1 MSLPKHNDQSSSG
14 NKLWIFL
21 TIAGIFLLLAVSV
34 VSFQVS
40 RSNLLDRAGQTISA
54 AKSTCHKY
62 DDYRLN
68 IVTKDLQTLINKT
81 NMLKT
86 YGSTEDLTD
95 EEFLRSYADNQY
107 LSGIFILNSQ
117 LQKIAGVDI
126 DEKNNALLLSFLLS
140 DQQAREIL
148 SYPQKVYANHMEL
161 SQQTY
166 DYAMVSAK
174 DGNGVVIC
182 YTNTSRFQKD
192 HYELSLTNLLTSD
205 YEKNDAILVITDG
218 SNVLSSLNTDLEG
231 QSVKDC
237 PVTNVVDHDL
247 ARNDQS
253 FLKLSYKG
261 LTWYGKQEQYRT
273 YYLYAFYPSKNVLY
287 SMCQAIVITFVLY
300 VVFCL
305 VLALI
310 IQYQKKERLARLSK
324 EYHLV
329 NAIASIYSINLLIHL
344 DTNTWEPILQTERL
358 ARTITGIHDADR
370 MLSTFCEKLIMPS
383 SREEFRKFSDPFTAH
398 ERLHGRPFLGY
409 TFEADTGV
417 WWQSLLVPQTRD
429 SSDEV
434 TSLMLLLRNV
444 SEQKLREMNY
454 QESLRIAA
462 EKADFANASKTD
474 FLRRMSHDIRTPING
489 IRGMARI
496 GIDNLNNP
504 DRVMD
509 CFRKILTSSD
519 FLLELVNNVLDM
531 SKLEAGKV
539 EFDHEAFDLRDVLKN
554 AQNIV
559 ATQALESGITFVCNT
574 PSGEHWHLTGSPLN
588 VQRVLQNIMANAVK
602 YNRRGGLVRCTCK
615 ETASDEHTATFVFVC
630 ADTGIGMSKEFQA
643 HAFEAFTQADK
654 SARTTY
660 SGSGLGLAIAK
671 KTVELLGGSISFVS
685 EEGKGTTFTITLPL
699 TIDTSWQE
707 KAPEVME
714 ECSIQGARVLMAEDN
729 DLNREIA
736 SYMLAERGAVVT
748 EAENGQKAVELFAA
762 SKPGDFDIILMDIMM
777 PVMNGLEA
785 AKAIRAMNR
794 PDAASIP
801 IIAVTANAFS
811 DDIAA
816 SRASGMDAHL
826 SKPLD
831 FTQLSALIAH
841 YRNAPE
847 NT

>member
-1 MSLPKHNDQSSSG
+1 MSQPKHNDQSSSG

-21 TIAGIFLLLAVSV
+21 TVTGIFLLLAVSV

-40 RSNLLDRAGQTISA
+40 RSNLLDRAGETISA
-54 AKSTCHKY
+54 AKSTCQKY

-68 IVTKDLQTLINKT
+68 IVTKDLQALINKT

-86 YGSTEDLTD
+86 YGSTEDLAD

-107 LSGIFILNSQ
+107 LSGIFVLNSQ
-117 LQKIAGVDI
+117 LQKIASIDI
-126 DEKNNALLLSFLLS
+126 DGKNNALLLSFLLS

-148 SYPQKVYANHMEL
+148 DYPQKVYANHMEL

-166 DYAMVSAK
+166 EYAMVSAR
-174 DGNGVVIC
+174 DGDGLLIC
-182 YTNTSRFQKD
+182 YTDTGQFQND
-192 HYELSLTNLLTSD
+192 RYELSLSSLLKSD
-205 YEKNDAILVITDG
+205 ASTDDAVLVITDG
-218 SNVLSSLNTDLEG
+218 KTVLSSNNADLEG
-231 QSVKDC
+231 LSVTDC
-237 PVTNVVDHDL
+237 PVTNVLSHDL
-247 ARNDQS
+247 AKNDTS
-253 FLKLSYKG
+253 FLKLTYNG
-261 LTWYGKQEQYRT
+261 LTWYGQHDQYCT
-273 YYLYAFYPSKNVLY
+273 YYLYAFYPSKLVLY
-287 SMCQAIVITFVLY
+287 RMCQSVIIIFVLY
-300 VVFCL
+300 VIFSL
-305 VLALI
+305 ILALI

-370 MLSTFCEKLIMPS
+370 MLSTFCDRLIMPS
-383 SREEFRKFSDPFTAH
+383 SREEFRHFCDPVTAPA
-398 ERLHGRPFLGY
+398 RLHGRPFLGY
-409 TFEADTGV
+409 TFEADTGF
-417 WWQSLLVPQTRD
+417 WWQSLLVPQSRD

-496 GIDNLNNP
+496 GMDNLNNP

-531 SKLEAGKV
+531 SKLETGKV
-539 EFDHEAFDLRDVLKN
+539 ESDHEAFDLRDILKN
-554 AQNIV
+554 AENIV
-559 ATQALESGITFVCNT
+559 STQALESGITFLCNE
-574 PSGEHWHLTGSPLN
+574 PVGEHWHLIGSPLN

-602 YNRRGGLVRCTCK
+602 YNRRGGLIRCSCT
-615 ETASDEHTATFVFVC
+615 ETAFDEHTATFTFVC

-643 HAFEAFTQADK
+643 HAFEAFAQADK

-699 TIDTSWQE
+699 TINTSWQE
-707 KAPEVME
+707 KAPEVTE

-736 SYMLAERGAVVT
+736 SYMLAKRGAVVT

-762 SKPGDFDIILMDIMM
+762 SNPGDFDIILMDIMM

-841 YRNAPE
+841 YRNTPE